1 MQHHRQGFTLI
12 ELMIVVVII
21 AIFAAI
27 AIPSYQEYIRRS
39 NLAMAQ
45 QEMQKIATL
54 LEKHRSRN
62 FSYSGFFLKGTT
74 TSKGPYYDV
83 ANASDTTLLLP
94 LNSSSGSQKYKLNL
108 SLNTQDWAI
117 KASSADSNNYSLL
130 LTSTGFRCKNKTT
143 NNIDFTTCGTGSE
156 IW

>member
-1 MQHHRQGFTLI
+1 MPHTRQGFTLL
-12 ELMIVVVII
+12 ELMVVVVII
-21 AIFAAI
+21 AIFATI

-39 NLAMAQ
+39 NLAIAQ

-62 FSYSGFFLKGTT
+62 FSYSGFVLKGTA

-83 ANASDTTLLLP
+83 ANASDTALLLP
-94 LNSSSGSQKYKLNL
+94 LNSSSGSQKYTLNL
-108 SLNTQDWAI
+108 NLNTQAWAI

-156 IW
+156 TW